1 MALLDTIQSPAD
13 LRNLS
18 DAQLETLCGEIRE
31 ELLRI
36 VAARGGHLASNLGA
50 VELTVAMLAVF
61 NPPADKILFDVGH
74 QAYAYKLLTGRR
86 QMMGQLRQDD
96 GCSGFQLRTESACDA
111 FGAGHA
117 GTAVSAALGMAAA
130 RDRHGGKERIVAI
143 VGDGALGC
151 GSTLEGL
158 NSVVET
164 THDFLVVVNDNKMS
178 IGPNFGALGRH
189 LNKVISHHSYYRVRN
204 RFRDF
209 VEAIPLVGP
218 RLRRGLGFFYLSIKN
233 MLLPPGRIFQEMGF
247 RYLGP
252 IDGHNLKELLRT
264 FRNIR
269 DVRDTPIL
277 LHVLT
282 HKGMGYLPAER
293 HPEAFHGVGCFDLQT
308 GTIPAGS
315 ETTFSSAFGASL
327 SQLLDENRETVAI
340 TAGTCSG
347 AGLLKVREKFPG
359 RYFDVGIA
367 EEHAVIFAAG
377 LAAQG
382 MIPIVAIYATFM
394 QRALDYVF
402 HDVCL
407 QGLPVVFCLDRAG
420 IVDDGPTH
428 HGIHELAFW
437 RTVPHLSVLQPA
449 DASELNDMLRLAVAR
464 GGPTII
470 RYPKGDATALPV
482 PSRSPLAWGRA
493 EVLCDGAD
501 VVIWA
506 SGRETAT
513 ALQVANL
520 LSLQGLQVAVVNARF
535 LIPFD
540 QDLLRAQAAT
550 RPVVTLE
557 NHVLA
562 GGLADIV
569 REALQNLPEARLLC
583 RGWPVGLVA
592 FGTERHQRECHRLT
606 PEALAEDIAGFLR
619 QLRPC

>member
-1 MALLDTIQSPAD
+1 MALLDSIQSPAD
-13 LRNLS
+13 LRKFS
-18 DAQLETLCGEIRE
+18 DTQLEQLCVEIRA

-36 VAARGGHLASNLGA
+36 VAARGGHLASNLGT

-61 NPPADKILFDVGH
+61 DPPTDKLLFDVGH

-86 QMMGQLRQDD
+86 QQMERLRQDD
-96 GCSGFQLRTESACDA
+96 GCSGFQLREESPCDA

-130 RDRHGGKERIVAI
+130 RDHHGGTERIVAI

-158 NSVVET
+158 NSVVEISR
-164 THDFLVVVNDNKMS
+164 DFLVVVNDNKMS
-178 IGPNFGALGRH
+178 IGPNVGALGRH
-189 LNKVISHHSYYRVRN
+189 LNKVISHHSYYRARN
-204 RFRDF
+204 RFRDGI
-209 VEAIPLVGP
+209 EAIPLIGP
-218 RLRRGLGFFYLSIKN
+218 KLRRCLGGIYLAIKN
-233 MLLPPGRIFQEMGF
+233 LVLPPGRIFQEMGF

-269 DVRDTPIL
+269 EVRDTPLL

-282 HKGMGYLPAER
+282 HKGMGYLPAEKN
-293 HPEAFHGVGCFDLQT
+293 PEAFHGVGCFDPNT
-308 GTIPAGS
+308 GNIPASG
-315 ETTFSSAFGASL
+315 ETTFSSAFGTSL
-327 SQLLDENRETVAI
+327 GQLLGENPETIVI

-347 AGLLKVREKFPG
+347 TGLLKVREKFPE

-382 MIPIVAIYATFM
+382 MVPIVAIYATFM

-407 QGLPVVFCLDRAG
+407 QRLPVVFCLDRAG

-437 RTVPHLSVLQPA
+437 RTVPNLSVLQPA
-449 DASELNDMLRLAVAR
+449 DATELDNMLRLAVSR
-464 GGPTII
+464 RQPVVI
-470 RYPKGDATALPV
+470 RYPKGEASALPV
-482 PSRSPLAWGRA
+482 PQRTPLEWGRA
-493 EVLCDGAD
+493 ELLREGAD

-513 ALQVANL
+513 ALDVAGRL
-520 LSLQGLQVAVVNARF
+520 ATQGIEAAVVNPRF

-540 QDLLRAQAAT
+540 RNLLRLQAAT

-562 GGLADIV
+562 GGLADIA
-569 REALQNLPEARLLC
+569 REALQGISTSRLLC
-583 RGWPVGLVA
+583 RGWPIDLVS

-606 PEALAEDIAGFLR
+606 PEALAEDIIAFLR
-619 QLRPC
+619 